1 MWIKRKKERRECWF
15 RPYTLI
21 LWAWPNRIIS
31 PERLVYRSLFIW
43 HGKLNRI
50 LCVCVYSLNIKNI
63 HIHYQ
68 RLVLNW
74 LIKYKTVAPVRQ
86 EGLCSVNG
94 GFIIVESRFLWTAF
108 LCCLHFLPPSLDTHW
123 WKGGWVGKE
132 ERRGPPE
139 GFLPQGAGEQVS
151 HQVLLS
157 RSEQLWVKA
166 CKGPLW
172 GAAAWRH

>member
-1 MWIKRKKERRECWF
+1 MCVWAGIWRAVCGMWIKRKKERRECWF

-74 LIKYKTVAPVRQ
+74 LIKYKTAAGRPLQ
-86 EGLCSVNG
+86 CKWGLYYSRVKVFMNS
-94 GFIIVESRFLWTAF
+94 FLMLFALSPSIIRHSLMKRWLSGQRRKAWPSWRISPSGSRWASIT
-108 LCCLHFLPPSLDTHW
+108 PS
-123 WKGGWVGKE
+123 
-132 ERRGPPE
+132 
-139 GFLPQGAGEQVS
+139 AS
-151 HQVLLS
+151 
-157 RSEQLWVKA
+157 
-166 CKGPLW
+166 
-172 GAAAWRH
+172 